1 MASLSTKLRRFTT
14 TLNSPFH
21 NLKQFSTYRGPSPNP
36 LRTSFLHVPV
46 GKGGILLTQNAPNTE
61 ADTAYDS
68 PQIQHVGTS
77 GVRTCVGVYF
87 AIDSY
92 RCFVAHINGLI
103 NRGLDEKNERL
114 LSYHKKVREQEA
126 EFFRFETMK
135 RLKANAEK
143 HGWDPAVHQSTIL
156 KSLLITCPEPRN
168 RALSRMAEAG
178 EVDIC
183 DENTG
188 LWIAEGIKDF
198 LGAPRHTIVHENEG
212 FVVKHPDGKP
222 VMLSYEPEKW
232 PDARMGGEDGMLAE
246 MATIRDGEP
255 PEMECFRRVEQMR
268 LDGWTIVKDDG
279 WRKRD

>member
-1 MASLSTKLRRFTT
+1 MAFLSTKLRPTT
-14 TLNSPFH
+14 SIPSFH
-21 NLKQFSTYRGPSPNP
+21 NLKRFSTYRDPNPNP
-36 LRTSFLHVPV
+36 LRISFLHVPE
-46 GKGGILLTQNAPNTE
+46 GKGGLLPTQNLPNTQ

-87 AIDSY
+87 AIDSS

-114 LSYHKKVREQEA
+114 LSYHKELQEQEA
-126 EFFRFETMK
+126 AFFRSETRK
-135 RLKANAEK
+135 RLRANAEK
-143 HGWDPAVHQSTIL
+143 HGWDPVVQKSTIL

-168 RALSRMAEAG
+168 RALSRMTEAG

-188 LWIAEGIKDF
+188 LWIIEGIKDF
-198 LGAPRHTIVHENEG
+198 FDAPDDTIVHEKEG
-212 FVVKHPDGKP
+212 FVVQHPDGKP
-222 VMLSYEPEKW
+222 TMLSYEPEKW
-232 PDARMGGEDGMLAE
+232 PEARVGGEDGMLAQ
-246 MATIRDGEP
+246 MTSVRDGEP

-268 LDGWTIVKDDG
+268 LDGWIIVKDDG
-279 WRKRD
+279 WRKRY